1 MRQQLTAQE
10 EAAAQLAQAKEAAE
24 AAAAQMRQQ
33 LAAAQA
39 QAAAAQAE
47 AAKAKEEAEDI
58 EAFKQQLKE
67 VRGLASL
74 PAAARGS
81 CRCTGVYILAH
92 PIPRMPELP
101 ACLLSTLSSPCPV
114 LPAGSGGRPAGHLGA
129 AGGAH
134 GAGAAQA
141 QGEPPQLS
149 PAGQPCRHA
158 PFCCRLILRPR
169 AGGISANTDRIL
181 PPPPLCCS
189 LLPLPLLPPRLQII
203 KAEQAANV
211 ARRLA
216 KEVQG
221 QEGDAE
227 AALQAQQ
234 EAGEALQAQAD
245 RASMERT
252 HAQHQLDSA
261 EQKVGAG
268 PGLGLGPTYVYR
280 TPFAAL
286 CRCP

>member
-1 MRQQLTAQE
+1 MEREQLKLKVRTPSP
-10 EAAAQLAQAKEAAE
+10 AQA
-24 AAAAQMRQQ
+24 
-33 LAAAQA
+33 
-39 QAAAAQAE
+39 
-47 AAKAKEEAEDI
+47 
-58 EAFKQQLKE
+58 
-67 VRGLASL
+67 S
-74 PAAARGS
+74 PA
-81 CRCTGVYILAH
+81 
-92 PIPRMPELP
+92 
-101 ACLLSTLSSPCPV
+101 
-114 LPAGSGGRPAGHLGA
+114 
-129 AGGAH
+129 
-134 GAGAAQA
+134 
-141 QGEPPQLS
+141 
-149 PAGQPCRHA
+149 AGQPCRNA
-158 PFCCRLILRPR
+158 PFCCDLIARPT
-169 AGGISANTDRIL
+169 AGGITANTDSL
-181 PPPPLCCS
+181 FLS
-189 LLPLPLLPPRLQII
+189 HLLFLLPFPRRLQII